1 MNVITPLSSARRRDN
16 LTFWN

>member
-1 MNVITPLSSARRRDN
+1 MNVITPLSSARRRDS